1 MKWVNWFFI
10 VTAFFGLLANLL
22 AILDFLSGHGI
33 LRGWQLDP
41 GLLAVLT
48 FVLMTYSLVVW
59 SAFTWK
65 WAQRS
70 EAVQPSQ
77 TPRSVSLLAN
87 GLLTFPL
94 LVFWLYLLF
103 SLVLYQQVAP
113 SERWLLALAHAWI
126 VTPFVTLGLTMVGEI
141 LGPLMG
147 AGRKP
152 QAD

>member
-22 AILDFLSGHGI
+22 AILDFLSGDGI
-33 LRGWQLDP
+33 LRGWRLDP
-41 GLLAVLT
+41 GLVAVVT
-48 FVLMTYSLVVW
+48 FVLMTYTLVVW
-59 SAFTWK
+59 SWFTWR
-65 WAQRS
+65 WAQRN
-70 EAVQPSQ
+70 EAAQPTQ
-77 TPRSVSLLAN
+77 APRSVSLLAN
-87 GLLTFPL
+87 GLLAFPL

-103 SLVLYQQVAP
+103 SLVLYRQVAP